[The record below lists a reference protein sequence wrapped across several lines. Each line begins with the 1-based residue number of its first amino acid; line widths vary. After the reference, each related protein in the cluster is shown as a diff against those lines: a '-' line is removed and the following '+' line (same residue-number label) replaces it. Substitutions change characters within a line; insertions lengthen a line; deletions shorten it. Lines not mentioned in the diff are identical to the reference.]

1 MQQNLLVILIIL
13 SFMPT
18 SSKIQQMRNKSDWN
32 GVDLQS
38 GKEKSGKEKSGK
50 EKSGKEKSGSSSSAQ
65 LYTPV
70 PYPSPVT
77 DRQGGTL
84 RMAEICCQMMACT
97 SY

>member
-1 MQQNLLVILIIL
+1 
-13 SFMPT
+13 
-18 SSKIQQMRNKSDWN
+18 
-32 GVDLQS
+32 VDLQ
-38 GKEKSGKEKSGK
+38 SGK

-84 RMAEICCQMMACT
+84 GMAEICCQMMACT